1 MNSTQKNFILIE
13 LLLVVAIIVV
23 LISILF
29 PAQGKA
35 REKIA
40 SGFYGLS
47 PHLHGEQK
55 SPQMVRNASR
65 VVSPSIAPP
74 FRRTAVKGVPAGRR
88 TFPICAI
95 WPSSTAVK

>member
-13 LLLVVAIIVV
+13 LLLVVEIIVV

-65 VVSPSIAPP
+65 VVSPSIAPTIP
-74 FRRTAVKGVPAGRR
+74 ENRSERSSCWPAR
-88 TFPICAI
+88 A
-95 WPSSTAVK
+95 

>member
-35 REKIA
+35 REKI
-40 SGFYGLS
+40 LK
-47 PHLHGEQK
+47 LKQ
-55 SPQMVRNASR
+55 Q
-65 VVSPSIAPP
+65 
-74 FRRTAVKGVPAGRR
+74 
-88 TFPICAI
+88 
-95 WPSSTAVK
+95 